1 VSDRFDEIVGPVDDP
16 AERERLRR
24 AHELLLQA
32 DAPPEVTPELAAPPA
47 PVVRLVP
54 RRRAFTLAAAA
65 AVLAFGLGW
74 YGASRDPGPGVDR
87 TIVMQGTE
95 RAPDA
100 QASIEVLE
108 QDEAGNWPMVLNVH
122 GLEPSAGREDSYEL
136 WLTKDGEL
144 ADSCGVFTVHE
155 GITTVT
161 LSVPYRFRNYDG
173 WVVTRHGDD
182 EILLTT

>member
-1 VSDRFDEIVGPVDDP
+1 
-16 AERERLRR
+16 
-24 AHELLLQA
+24 
-32 DAPPEVTPELAAPPA
+32 
-47 PVVRLVP
+47 
-54 RRRAFTLAAAA
+54 
-65 AVLAFGLGW
+65 
-74 YGASRDPGPGVDR
+74 
-87 TIVMQGTE
+87 
-95 RAPDA
+95 
-100 QASIEVLE
+100 
-108 QDEAGNWPMVLNVH
+108 MVLNVH

-155 GITTVT
+155 GITSVT